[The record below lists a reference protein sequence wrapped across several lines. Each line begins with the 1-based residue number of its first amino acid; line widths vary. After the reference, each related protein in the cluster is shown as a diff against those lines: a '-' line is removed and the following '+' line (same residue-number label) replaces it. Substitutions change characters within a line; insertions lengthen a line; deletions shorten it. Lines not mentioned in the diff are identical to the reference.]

1 MGRRGA
7 GAGSRDTQAF
17 APYAGKHGACL
28 LPKLNKHISG
38 DQRYCQDKFHSL
50 RQSTSGQSLPAAL
63 NLALPIG
70 YPRSQS
76 RATVCV

>member
-7 GAGSRDTQAF
+7 GVGSGDPQAS
-17 APYAGKHGACL
+17 APYAGKYGACL

-38 DQRYCQDKFHSL
+38 DQRHCQDTFHSL

-63 NLALPIG
+63 DLGLPIG
-70 YPRSQS
+70 YPYSQS